1 MKKALALILTLIMVL
16 GLMPAA
22 MAAAE
27 PASLQQIGHYAPA
40 NDDTDGALGEPT
52 KGTPSEKTLEGGKV
66 IISKTIAG
74 TETENEF
81 EITLEVKTTET
92 IENVSSAPDA
102 AVVLVIDVSGSMDE
116 DDRLSS
122 AKAAA
127 QAFINSFAKDAG
139 NAQRKVAIVKF
150 SGDYYIDGAKTVQ
163 GWTEASSLVK
173 TDGQQCAAIENLSAG
188 GGTNLHAGLL
198 LAKNLLNDSSVKDI
212 ENKSIVLL
220 SDGKPTFFVDG
231 NEANSQSIDVICKDG
246 NSMGGD
252 GRNTSHNTHTKVET
266 LMQSDDLKGIN
277 KYAVYIGDEDIE
289 CTKII
294 SCRLDKPTSDWL
306 RSDCGFSTYSVKDL
320 TSLTGIFENI
330 VKSILIKAQAWMV
343 TDPMGTNIQFAGFT
357 NCDSNATNEDNGT
370 ISWDLKKDNKYTTD
384 TQGTTTT
391 RTYTCKYKVKLDT
404 LAQGFEANK
413 EYPTNGITTLTYVIE
428 KEGQTV
434 TEADLKTAYFN
445 VPSVKGFAG
454 NLTFTKVDADKKPL
468 AGAEFRLYK
477 DGWERT
483 ATSDTDGQ
491 VKFENIPSGHTYTL
505 TETKTPEGYQGLD
518 GTYTVEV
525 AYGTAV
531 LKKDKKDVIPEQ
543 GHLYVVNKRDKPT
556 TGSLTITKVFGEGSA
571 LNANNWPQDKQL
583 TFTIVNEDGTPV
595 GTVTLPKNGQWT
607 DTVQLAPGT
616 YTVTESDADV
626 TGYGLTVSNTGT
638 TTTTN
643 GKTGTVTVTAGT
655 TPATITFTN
664 TYTLKTVNIPVT
676 KVWNDNENEHPS
688 VTVKLLADG
697 KEVAGKTLTL
707 GATATTGG
715 AQWTGTFMD
724 LPKYNAEGKEIEYT
738 VQEDPV
744 PEGYKSEVTGTV
756 ENGFTITNTKLAE
769 GKTVV
774 TVQKTWEA
782 PDGTIFPEVK
792 VEVFKGNEVVDTIT
806 LNKDNGWMD
815 SSKEL
820 DQYPNGATV
829 GTDPINYTVQEVVLE
844 GYIASEPVY
853 DETGKV
859 WKITNKIE
867 KQYTVKLVKIVEGY
881 EGSLSEVEVTVE
893 NKEGTYKKTHKV
905 PVNDPIEIQV
915 PAGTYTVTENTTGI
929 QVPGY
934 TLNTTYAPNN
944 EFTVPADTADT
955 ADAVGIA
962 ATVTV
967 TNTYTKNSPT
977 PTPTP
982 TPAHHHR
989 PDPVPPIVIP
999 PKTGDM
1005 TIWQSIL
1012 NFLGIR

>member
-607 DTVQLAPGT
+607 DTVQLAPGI
-616 YTVTESDADV
+616 YTVTENDAEAEVD
-626 TGYGLTVSNTGT
+626 GYNLTVTNDKQGT
-638 TTTTN
+638 S
-643 GKTGTVTVTAGT
+643 TGTVEVTSTTAGT
-655 TPATITFTN
+655 TPATITFIN
-664 TYTLKTVNIPVT
+664 TYTVDNPPFDEEGRLTIKKEFVFAEGEATEARPASIKFTVQQTVSDGQTGHSETVTLTSDKWEETITVPVGEYTVTEGNADITNYKWTNQEEKTKNVKVSADAAPATVMFENKYEKLSPDIAEQVFNVTKKVVQGGNDNPGNNTFYFEFRILENTPIVAARAALPNVPGYTVTVDGIEITPDESGLYRFTIPVNGAAEET
-676 KVWNDNENEHPS
+676 AVVKVTGNKDMVEKITALKIWETGTVPTYWVYDNG
-688 VTVKLLADG
+688 ADG
-697 KEVAGKTLTL
+697 KEVDI
-707 GATATTGG
+707 GASV
-715 AQWTGTFMD
+715 TF
-724 LPKYNAEGKEIEYT
+724 
-738 VQEDPV
+738 
-744 PEGYKSEVTGTV
+744 
-756 ENGFTITNTKLAE
+756 
-769 GKTVV
+769 
-774 TVQKTWEA
+774 
-782 PDGTIFPEVK
+782 
-792 VEVFKGNEVVDTIT
+792 
-806 LNKDNGWMD
+806 
-815 SSKEL
+815 
-820 DQYPNGATV
+820 
-829 GTDPINYTVQEVVLE
+829 
-844 GYIASEPVY
+844 
-853 DETGKV
+853 
-859 WKITNKIE
+859 
-867 KQYTVKLVKIVEGY
+867 
-881 EGSLSEVEVTVE
+881 
-893 NKEGTYKKTHKV
+893 
-905 PVNDPIEIQV
+905 
-915 PAGTYTVTENTTGI
+915 
-929 QVPGY
+929 
-934 TLNTTYAPNN
+934 
-944 EFTVPADTADT
+944 
-955 ADAVGIA
+955 
-962 ATVTV
+962 
-967 TNTYTKNSPT
+967 TNTYTYNPT
-977 PTPTP
+977 PGPSYP
-982 TPAHHHR
+982 PYNPPVHQ
-989 PDPVPPIVIP
+989 DPVPPIVIP